1 MLADC
6 NKNNLGL
13 KCITK
18 NTVMINLFKVSVD
31 IILKLVIQFT
41 VQSN

>member
-1 MLADC
+1 MYY
-6 NKNNLGL
+6 
-13 KCITK
+13 K
-18 NTVMINLFKVSVD
+18 NTVMIDLFKVSVD